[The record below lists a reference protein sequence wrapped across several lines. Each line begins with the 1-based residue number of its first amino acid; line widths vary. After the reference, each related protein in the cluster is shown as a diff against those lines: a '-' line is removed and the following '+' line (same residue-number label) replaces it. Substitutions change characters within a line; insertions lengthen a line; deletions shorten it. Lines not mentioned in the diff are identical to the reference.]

1 MSRKVFIL
9 ALPILFSFIFIGFA
23 LSQDRDRGYGGFL
36 ERLKQELNL
45 TPEQVTKIQKILD
58 SAQKQAEIDREK
70 YQGNREAMM
79 KAMRERW
86 EKIDKEIEAVLTKE
100 QKKKYEAIKKERQE
114 RMREWRGRPS

>member
-1 MSRKVFIL
+1 MLRKTFTLKLLVLLFISFM
-9 ALPILFSFIFIGFA
+9 FSQQT
-23 LSQDRDRGYGGFL
+23 SRGYGMYF

-45 TPEQVTKIQKILD
+45 TPEQATKIQKILD

-79 KAMRERW
+79 RVTRERW
-86 EKIDKEIEAVLTKE
+86 EKIDREIESVLTKE
-100 QKKKYEAIKKERQE
+100 QKKKYEQIKRERQE